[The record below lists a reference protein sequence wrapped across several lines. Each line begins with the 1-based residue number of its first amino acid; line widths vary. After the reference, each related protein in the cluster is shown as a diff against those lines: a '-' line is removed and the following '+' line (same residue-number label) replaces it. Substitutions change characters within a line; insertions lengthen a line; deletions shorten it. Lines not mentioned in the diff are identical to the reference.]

1 MRILV
6 GILLIVT
13 AVCANP
19 VLRWQDGAPAVE
31 QQIPVEI
38 VEIPEPIVFIAP
50 VQSLST
56 VESIQEVEEPEPIA
70 ISNEIVVPLVDDL
83 RAVIVPEKELSVK
96 KVAQKENALEKN
108 QKEKQTEDK
117 PKLDKEE
124 NKIKAIPEVVKPEEE
139 NKKKAPEEE
148 QRKDDQLQVET
159 VQDEKYVKSVL
170 PAPENIEAVPDVPQE
185 VEGEISVEA
194 KNLSSAEIDVNVAP
208 ESETVDNGLRQEL
221 VPQGLP
227 STTRQPPPNLLQQF
241 ISNPLQSIQT
251 ALSGQGAPLP
261 LEDGVTP
268 APSLFQQGLSSVAQ
282 GFQGLQSGIQ
292 TQLQGIQSTLSSALN
307 LPSTQTQ
314 QSDNL
319 TGEVTT
325 PRPPFNPIQSIQSA
339 LSNLLPQ
346 GAATQQDGGAQ
357 PVSQGPLSGILNL
370 FSPTRAPTTYA
381 PQPTSA
387 QLSSTQYIAATDNR
401 IQVNDQVNF
410 DSVESTE
417 ESGEISVVRE
427 TEKEIE
433 STDKQIVDKKEE
445 KVPKKEEK
453 VPKKEEKVPKK
464 EEKVPEKEK
473 IEEEKKKA
481 EWKRT
486 SHCTS
491 W

>member
-31 QQIPVEI
+31 QQIPVEV

-56 VESIQEVEEPEPIA
+56 IESIQEVEEPEPIA

-83 RAVIVPEKELSVK
+83 RAVIVPEIELSVK

-108 QKEKQTEDK
+108 QKEKQNEDK

-139 NKKKAPEEE
+139 DKKKAPEDE

-159 VQDEKYVKSVL
+159 VQDEKYVKNIL
-170 PAPENIEAVPDVPQE
+170 PAPESIQAIPDVPQE
-185 VEGEISVEA
+185 VEGEISSEV
-194 KNLSSAEIDVNVAP
+194 KKLSSAEIDANVAP
-208 ESETVDNGLRQEL
+208 ETETEDNGLRQEL

-241 ISNPLQSIQT
+241 ITNPLQSIQT

-261 LEDGVTP
+261 LEDGATP

-292 TQLQGIQSTLSSALN
+292 TQLQGIQSSLSSALN

-314 QSDNL
+314 QTDTL
-319 TGEVTT
+319 TGDVTT
-325 PRPPFNPIQSIQSA
+325 VRPPFNPIQSIQSA

-346 GAATQQDGGAQ
+346 GAAPQQDGSQ

-381 PQPTSA
+381 PQPTSS
-387 QLSSTQYIAATDNR
+387 QLSSTATDNR

-427 TEKEIE
+427 AEKEKE
-433 STDKQIVDKKEE
+433 SIVDKKED
-445 KVPKKEEK
+445 KA
-453 VPKKEEKVPKK
+453 
-464 EEKVPEKEK
+464 PEKEK

-481 EWKRT
+481 E
-486 SHCTS
+486 
-491 W
+491 

>member
-19 VLRWQDGAPAVE
+19 VLRWQEGAPVVE

-38 VEIPEPIVFIAP
+38 VEIPEPIVFVAP

-56 VESIQEVEEPEPIA
+56 IESIQEVEEPEPIA

-83 RAVIVPEKELSVK
+83 RAVIVPEKELSAK

-108 QKEKQTEDK
+108 QKEKENEDK

-139 NKKKAPEEE
+139 EKKKAPEDE

-159 VQDEKYVKSVL
+159 VQDEKYVKNIL
-170 PAPENIEAVPDVPQE
+170 PAPENIQAVPDVPQE
-185 VEGEISVEA
+185 VEGELSSEV
-194 KNLSSAEIDVNVAP
+194 KKLSSAEIDVNVAP
-208 ESETVDNGLRQEL
+208 ESETEDNGLRQDS

-241 ISNPLQSIQT
+241 ITNPLQSIQT
-251 ALSGQGAPLP
+251 ALSGQGGPLP
-261 LEDGVTP
+261 LEDGATP
-268 APSLFQQGLSSVAQ
+268 APSIFQQGLTSVQQ
-282 GFQGLQSGIQ
+282 GLQGLQSGIQ
-292 TQLQGIQSTLSSALN
+292 NQLQGIQSSLSSALN
-307 LPSTQTQ
+307 LPSSQTQ
-314 QSDNL
+314 QTDTL

-325 PRPPFNPIQSIQSA
+325 VRPPFNPIQSIQSA

-346 GAATQQDGGAQ
+346 GAAAQQDGSQ

-370 FSPTRAPTTYA
+370 FSPTRPPTTYP
-381 PQPTSA
+381 PQPSL
-387 QLSSTQYIAATDNR
+387 LSSTQFSAVTDNR

-417 ESGEISVVRE
+417 ESGEITVVRE
-427 TEKEIE
+427 ADKEKESTEKTIKE
-433 STDKQIVDKKEE
+433 IVDKKE
-445 KVPKKEEK
+445 VID
-453 VPKKEEKVPKK
+453 V
-464 EEKVPEKEK
+464 KVPEKEK
-473 IEEEKKKA
+473 IEEEKKKT
-481 EWKRT
+481 E
-486 SHCTS
+486 
-491 W
+491 